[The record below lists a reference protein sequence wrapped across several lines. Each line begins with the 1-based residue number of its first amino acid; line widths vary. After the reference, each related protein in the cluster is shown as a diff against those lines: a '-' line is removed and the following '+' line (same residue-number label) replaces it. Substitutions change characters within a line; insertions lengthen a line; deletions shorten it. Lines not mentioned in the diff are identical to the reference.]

1 MGENVVEDLPDRSG
15 LATLATDLRSGDL
28 TPTDLVA
35 DCYDRLEATEPR
47 VEAWVDGAKARA
59 WVEAEAAAVEARHP
73 DPNERPPLF
82 GVPVGVKDI
91 FHVDGLPTRA
101 GSALPPDAV
110 GGEQA
115 AVVDDLRAAGALVMG
130 KTVTTEFAHA
140 APGPTRNPHDLDHT
154 PGGSSSGSAA
164 AVAAGA
170 CPLALGSQTIGSVIR
185 PATFCG
191 VVGYKP
197 SYGRI
202 PKSGVL
208 PYSDSVDHVGL
219 FTRDAA
225 GVALGASV
233 VCDDWRPVDAGQ
245 MATPTVGVPDDAYL
259 AQASETGLERF
270 ERVLSALTA
279 ANYDVRRVP
288 AMDDID
294 GVNERHEALI
304 AGEAAEVHHDRF
316 EAHADLLREETVELI
331 ERGRDVTAAE
341 IAVGRRSRMDLRAR
355 LHGLM
360 AEEGIDV
367 WVAPG
372 ARDTAPAGIESTGD
386 PAMNLPW
393 THAGLPTVALP
404 AGTADGLPY
413 GVQFASAFGTDERLL
428 AWGEGLATT
437 VADAV

>member
-1 MGENVVEDLPDRSG
+1 MGENVLDDRPDRPG
-15 LATLATDLRSGDL
+15 LSTLATDLRDGDL
-28 TPTDLVA
+28 TPTALVA

-47 VEAWVDGAKARA
+47 VEAWVDGAKERA
-59 WVEAEAAAVEARHP
+59 WLDAEAAALETRHP
-73 DPNERPPLF
+73 DPAERPPLF

-101 GSALPPDAV
+101 GSELPPDAV
-110 GGEQA
+110 VGEGA

-140 APGPTRNPHDLDHT
+140 APGPTRNPHDLDRT

-164 AVAAGA
+164 AVAAGH
-170 CPLALGSQTIGSVIR
+170 CPLALGSQTIGSVVR

-202 PKSGVL
+202 PTSGVL
-208 PYSDSVDHVGL
+208 PYSESVDHVGL

-225 GVALGASV
+225 GAALGASV

-245 MATPTVGVPDDAYL
+245 MERPTVGVPDDAYL
-259 AQASETGLERF
+259 AQATEQGLERF
-270 ERVLSALTA
+270 ERVLDALEA
-279 ANYDVRRVP
+279 AGYEVRRVP
-288 AMDDID
+288 AMEDID
-294 GVNERHEALI
+294 AVNERHEALI
-304 AGEAAEVHHDRF
+304 SAEAAEVHHDRF
-316 EAHADLLREETVELI
+316 EAHADLLRAETVALI
-331 ERGRDVTAAE
+331 ERGRDVTAE
-341 IAVGRRSRMDLRAR
+341 AVARGKRSRVDLRDR

-360 AEEGIDV
+360 AEEGVDV

-372 ARDTAPAGIESTGD
+372 ARDTAPEGIDGTGD
-386 PAMNLPW
+386 PVMNLPW
-393 THAGLPTVALP
+393 THAGLPTAALP

-428 AWGEGLATT
+428 AWSAGLADA

>member
-1 MGENVVEDLPDRSG
+1 MGENALDGLPERPG
-15 LATLATDLRSGDL
+15 LAALATDLQSGDL

-35 DCYDRLEATEPR
+35 DCYDRLEATEPL
-47 VEAWVDGAKARA
+47 VEAWVSGAKDRA
-59 WVEAEAAAVEARHP
+59 WLEAEAAALEERHP
-73 DPNERPPLF
+73 DPPARPPLF

-91 FHVDGLPTRA
+91 FNVDGLPTQA

-110 GGEQA
+110 VDEQA
-115 AVVDDLRAAGALVMG
+115 TVIDDLRAAGALVMG

-140 APGPTRNPHDLDHT
+140 APGPTRNPHDTDHT

-164 AVAAGA
+164 AVAAGS
-170 CPLALGSQTIGSVIR
+170 CPLALGTQTIGSVVR

-202 PKSGVL
+202 PKAGVL

-219 FTRDAA
+219 FTRDVA
-225 GVALGASV
+225 GAALGASV

-245 MATPTVGVPDDAYL
+245 LAKPTVGVPDDAYL
-259 AQASETGLERF
+259 AQAADKGLDRF
-270 ERVLSALTA
+270 ERVLEALSTA
-279 ANYDVRRVP
+279 GYQVERTP
-288 AMDDID
+288 AMDDIEA
-294 GVNERHEALI
+294 VNERHEALI
-304 AGEAAEVHHDRF
+304 SAEAAEVHHDRF
-316 EAHADLLREETVELI
+316 EAHGDHLREETVSLI
-331 ERGRDVTAAE
+331 EGGREVTAG
-341 IAVGRRSRMDLRAR
+341 AVARGRRSRIDLRDR
-355 LHGLM
+355 LHERM
-360 AEEGIDV
+360 AEAEIDV

-386 PAMNLPW
+386 PVMNLPW
-393 THAGLPTVALP
+393 THAGLPTAALP
-404 AGTADGLPY
+404 AGNADELPY

-428 AWGEGLATT
+428 SWSEELAAV

>member
-1 MGENVVEDLPDRSG
+1 MGENVLDDRPDRPG
-15 LATLATDLRSGDL
+15 VATLATDLRDGDL
-28 TPTDLVA
+28 TPTALVA

-47 VEAWVDGAKARA
+47 VEAWVDGAKERA
-59 WVEAEAAAVEARHP
+59 WLDAEAAALETRHP
-73 DPNERPPLF
+73 DPAERPPLF

-101 GSALPPDAV
+101 GSELPPDAV
-110 GGEQA
+110 VGEGA

-164 AVAAGA
+164 AVAAGH
-170 CPLALGSQTIGSVIR
+170 CPLALGSQTIGSVVR

-202 PKSGVL
+202 PTSGVL
-208 PYSDSVDHVGL
+208 PYSESVDHVGL

-225 GVALGASV
+225 GAALGASV

-245 MATPTVGVPDDAYL
+245 MERPTVGVPDDTYL
-259 AQASETGLERF
+259 AQATEQGLERF
-270 ERVLSALTA
+270 ERVLDALEA
-279 ANYDVRRVP
+279 AGYEVRRVP
-288 AMDDID
+288 AMEDID
-294 GVNERHEALI
+294 AVNERHEALI
-304 AGEAAEVHHDRF
+304 SAEAAEVHHDRF
-316 EAHADLLREETVELI
+316 EAHADLLRAETVALI
-331 ERGRDVTAAE
+331 ERGRDVTAE
-341 IAVGRRSRMDLRAR
+341 AVARGKRSRVDLRDR

-360 AEEGIDV
+360 AEEGVDV

-372 ARDTAPAGIESTGD
+372 ARDTAPEGIDGTGD
-386 PAMNLPW
+386 PVMNLPW
-393 THAGLPTVALP
+393 THAGLPTAALP

-428 AWGEGLATT
+428 AWSAGLADA